1 MQKYLNLVDWKGLEL
16 SSSMRRCKVSVK
28 KFGHSP
34 EWIERKE
41 TLVEFQAERCKKTS
55 DDEVSDDM
63 TSKAE
68 CKRKSDSSPVQ
79 FCCRSLSAGNVWDSL
94 VGLLKI
100 MKLHGLGNFCKV
112 PRTLRKFPQKCQK
125 IAGC

>member
-1 MQKYLNLVDWKGLEL
+1 MPATSNGEQRVLVSNAPGLHCNTQFLMQKYLNLVDWKGLEL

-68 CKRKSDSSPVQ
+68 CKRKSGASPVQ
-79 FCCRSLSAGNVWDSL
+79 FCHRRFVGGNEWNFLTD
-94 VGLLKI
+94 LL
-100 MKLHGLGNFCKV
+100 
-112 PRTLRKFPQKCQK
+112 
-125 IAGC
+125 